1 MCTHVAKPQPFCQ
14 LSWQKCCHIISVLN
28 PMDVFQ
34 GAGSYTSHQSIM
46 WHISLKAPHLLC
58 LSLLLHS
65 VGDMCQSLGWVVY
78 TEQRMRW
85 LKTTGTHKLSG
96 TPSRVLALL
105 GFPVQES
112 RGICCLKFSLAR
124 QEGSVTRCV
133 PSTAW
138 VCVWSA
144 TRPSGRCQYKRHLQ
158 WTRMR
163 FCWRSSLLTKV
174 NQIF

>member
-78 TEQRMRW
+78 TEQENEMTENNW
-85 LKTTGTHKLSG
+85 YPQVIWNTIKSPG
-96 TPSRVLALL
+96 TPWIS
-105 GFPVQES
+105 S
-112 RGICCLKFSLAR
+112 TGI
-124 QEGSVTRCV
+124 
-133 PSTAW
+133 
-138 VCVWSA
+138 
-144 TRPSGRCQYKRHLQ
+144 KRHLLSQVLLGSSGGQCHSLCAQYSLSLCMKCHKTQ
-158 WTRMR
+158 WKEPVQKAPTMNLNEI
-163 FCWRSSLLTKV
+163 LLKIISTY
-174 NQIF
+174 